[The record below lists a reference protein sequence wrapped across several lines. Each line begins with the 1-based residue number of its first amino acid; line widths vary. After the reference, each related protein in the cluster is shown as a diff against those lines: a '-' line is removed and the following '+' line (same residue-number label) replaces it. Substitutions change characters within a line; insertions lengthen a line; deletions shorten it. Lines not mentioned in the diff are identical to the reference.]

1 MSKID
6 TAKQEILTGSSK
18 LYSQNEFN
26 RTDYMIENMVSNRAY
41 LSLSRNFK
49 NKTDLLKKL
58 KKDYSTYRKNWV
70 NILDSYQIDENFS
83 EGKKISPPLSVD
95 IETAAICDL
104 ACPHCSRE

>member
-41 LSLSRNFK
+41 LSLSRNGIDSRKRVKLANVGKSFSILI
-49 NKTDLLKKL
+49 LL
-58 KKDYSTYRKNWV
+58 S
-70 NILDSYQIDENFS
+70 
-83 EGKKISPPLSVD
+83 
-95 IETAAICDL
+95 
-104 ACPHCSRE
+104 